1 MQDYKLFDAE
11 YRLMDIIWEQEPVN
25 STQLCRVCLER
36 LGWKKATTYTML
48 RKLGD
53 RGLLQN
59 RNATVTALVGREQV
73 QQRES
78 QAVLERSFG
87 GSLPAFLTAFLG
99 SHKLTQAE
107 AEELKQI
114 IREAVEE

>member
-11 YRLMDIIWEQEPVN
+11 YRLMDIIWEMEPIN
-25 STQLCRVCLER
+25 STQLSKVCLGR

-48 RKLGD
+48 RKLGE

-59 RNATVTALVGREQV
+59 QNATVTALVGREQV
-73 QQRES
+73 RQRES
-78 QAVLERSFG
+78 QAVVERTFG
-87 GSLPAFLTAFLG
+87 GSLPVFLTAFLD

-107 AEELKQI
+107 AEELKKI
-114 IREAVEE
+114 IEEAVEP